1 MPADGTFEPDR
12 PPKIGV
18 YGARQ
23 IVVFRLE
30 FGDDA
35 ERRRD
40 HDRRADRYVDGMLKE
55 RGGRVATER
64 ATCLRH
70 IGWNGEDLHP
80 ANLARHDYLRE
91 EGRSVIQIRFRAPV
105 DAAAQS
111 DRSGKRR
118 GLLEHDVLRRR
129 LDVIQRIAAIHRY
142 LEIGPKDIGQAD
154 SDIGV
159 AVETEERVHASTEV
173 PLIERLVESMGEL
186 HFPGSFGR
194 NVRRG
199 KRQERVAERQGRD
212 RGVTILRVCEC
223 SEK

>member
-1 MPADGTFEPDR
+1 MPAETPLYVESQVQISPAEGRSQVCARHVLIDVGSVVVRHQDLEVVPADGTFEPDR

-70 IGWNGEDLHP
+70 IGWNGEDLH
-80 ANLARHDYLRE
+80 
-91 EGRSVIQIRFRAPV
+91 
-105 DAAAQS
+105 
-111 DRSGKRR
+111 
-118 GLLEHDVLRRR
+118 
-129 LDVIQRIAAIHRY
+129 
-142 LEIGPKDIGQAD
+142 
-154 SDIGV
+154 
-159 AVETEERVHASTEV
+159 
-173 PLIERLVESMGEL
+173 
-186 HFPGSFGR
+186 
-194 NVRRG
+194 
-199 KRQERVAERQGRD
+199 
-212 RGVTILRVCEC
+212 
-223 SEK
+223 